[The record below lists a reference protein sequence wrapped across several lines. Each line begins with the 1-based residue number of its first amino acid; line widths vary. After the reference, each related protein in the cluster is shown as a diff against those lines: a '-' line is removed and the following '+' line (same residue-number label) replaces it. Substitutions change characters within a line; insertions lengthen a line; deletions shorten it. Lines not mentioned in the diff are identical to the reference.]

1 MPIDY
6 LHANLKN
13 STTQTEA
20 DEAIE
25 QTQRLHKR
33 IGINQSGDSVL

>member
-1 MPIDY
+1 MLIDY

-13 STTQTEA
+13 STTQIEA

-25 QTQRLHKR
+25 QTQRLYKR
-33 IGINQSGDSVL
+33 IGINQSGDGVL